1 MSVLSFA
8 ETTQLLHPFERP
20 FSAEAGAHM
29 LSRFTFSQGHTHMEV
44 ALPSLTL
51 TLTLTPTLTLIP
63 ARREEGHRAA
73 PWQHRLHAAQPG
85 FVDLDRR
92 DVLVRG

>member
-44 ALPSLTL
+44 ALLSLTPTLILILALTLTLAPTL
-51 TLTLTPTLTLIP
+51 TLTLTRGCSRPSCRRCSSRGCSRAPVTSLTI
-63 ARREEGHRAA
+63 
-73 PWQHRLHAAQPG
+73 
-85 FVDLDRR
+85 
-92 DVLVRG
+92 